1 MPSLRCPCG
10 FVHDLSVV
18 PDDGW
23 ITVRDAS
30 YGRLLD
36 AERVLAEAPDP
47 DDDDAGEDE
56 DERRADADRAFV
68 ELTGR
73 LYECPRCGRV
83 MWQRDGEEEYRVFA
97 PEA

>member
-23 ITVRDAS
+23 ITVRDAR
-30 YGRLLD
+30 YAHLLD
-36 AERVLAEAPDP
+36 AERVLAEA
-47 DDDDAGEDE
+47 AASGEDDEAE

-68 ELTGR
+68 DLTGR
-73 LYECPRCGRV
+73 LYECPRCGRL
-83 MWQRDGEEEYRVFA
+83 MWQRDGEDDYRTFSPDA
-97 PEA
+97 